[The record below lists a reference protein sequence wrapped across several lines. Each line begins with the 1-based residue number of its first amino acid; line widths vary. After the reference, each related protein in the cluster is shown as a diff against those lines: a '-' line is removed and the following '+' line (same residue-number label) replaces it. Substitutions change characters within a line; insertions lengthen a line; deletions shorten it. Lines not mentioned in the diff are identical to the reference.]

1 MFLILKIKNFFKK
14 IFLFGIVPSTLLING
29 CTFNP
34 KLNCDSELSDNI
46 EPLVLDIKASS
57 ENERAPI
64 NKAFDGT
71 NLRKDSFWETVENY
85 PHTVELNYSKEI
97 DINSYSISSGEDS
110 SRMPSDWV
118 LEASCDGKK
127 WVAIDRRENINYWKM
142 NETIKFDTTLD
153 KVKKEGSGGV
163 KNYRFK
169 FISGIFP
176 SSNIM
181 RIYEINVPN
190 QENK

>member
-1 MFLILKIKNFFKK
+1 MIKIETFLKK
-14 IFLFGIVPSTLLING
+14 ILLFGIFPLSFLING
-29 CTFNP
+29 CTSMP

-46 EPLVLDIKASS
+46 SPLVLDINASS
-57 ENERAPI
+57 QNESAPV
-64 NKAFDGT
+64 NLAFDGS
-71 NLRKDSFWETVENY
+71 NFRRDSFWETGEKY

-97 DINSYSISSGEDS
+97 DINSYSISSGEDP
-110 SRMPSDWV
+110 SRMPSSWV
-118 LEASCDGKK
+118 LEASCNGKK
-127 WVAIDRRENINYWKM
+127 WVTIDSRKNINYWKI
-142 NETIKFDTTLD
+142 NETINFETSLE

-169 FISGIFP
+169 FTSGLFS

-190 QENK
+190 QET